1 MPITG
6 SAPPATGAMV
16 VRNNLTYTQNHN
28 NTTNNMSQ
36 AYNINNNNNNNS
48 GSYSPTDQFPVQSLL
63 HLQRRIADCFQDA
76 HRCFIDMPEVAAQVC
91 CISV

>member
-6 SAPPATGAMV
+6 SASSSAPPTGAMV
-16 VRNNLTYTQNHN
+16 VRNHITYTQNHN
-28 NTTNNMSQ
+28 NINNNMSQ
-36 AYNINNNNNNNS
+36 AYINNNNNNNNS

-76 HRCFIDMPEVAAQVC
+76 HRCFIDMPEVAAQV
-91 CISV
+91 